1 MSCEYG
7 WLVYLGQKS
16 GRVSTFCFATFP
28 VRKMDLPVLGS
39 GRLGGETAAGCN
51 QARHRP
57 TDSARAPH
65 DDQQTN
71 IVWQDRSG
79 LDYWSPLRW
88 CEVAADEMN
97 RLSDTYTGC
106 SFDTLHKGRTWHHWC
121 FLHPMRKQV
130 SGLESIQKK
139 NLSQFRV
146 PWFYVK
152 KKDLTPA
159 LLLAL
164 PLVNSPFLTGVS
176 RLLTLMVASFPL
188 VSHLLPP

>member
-1 MSCEYG
+1 
-7 WLVYLGQKS
+7 
-16 GRVSTFCFATFP
+16 
-28 VRKMDLPVLGS
+28 
-39 GRLGGETAAGCN
+39 
-51 QARHRP
+51 
-57 TDSARAPH
+57 
-65 DDQQTN
+65 
-71 IVWQDRSG
+71 
-79 LDYWSPLRW
+79 
-88 CEVAADEMN
+88 
-97 RLSDTYTGC
+97 
-106 SFDTLHKGRTWHHWC
+106 
-121 FLHPMRKQV
+121 MRKQV

-152 KKDLTPA
+152 KKDLTQA